1 MCNDLL
7 DSPNSKQKF
16 KNISKDIK
24 ELEKSPS
31 CGFYDIVL
39 QTFKLIKSVPQ
50 KIHWRIYL
58 ELADLA
64 KRESKFGFA
73 GSMFKIVVSIQ
84 PYAYQGWL
92 EYSKME
98 EECGN
103 YEQSRK
109 IIQMGLKLNPL
120 SENLFTKAVKL
131 EDRAPNGTER
141 VREMVERIRANR
153 EATIDK
159 TWRIYLE
166 AALFEG
172 RMGNRKEARALF

>member
-1 MCNDLL
+1 
-7 DSPNSKQKF
+7 
-16 KNISKDIK
+16 
-24 ELEKSPS
+24 
-31 CGFYDIVL
+31 
-39 QTFKLIKSVPQ
+39 
-50 KIHWRIYL
+50 
-58 ELADLA
+58 
-64 KRESKFGFA
+64 
-73 GSMFKIVVSIQ
+73 
-84 PYAYQGWL
+84 
-92 EYSKME
+92 ME

-131 EDRAPNGTER
+131 EDRAPNGSTR
-141 VREMVERIRANR
+141 VREMVERIRANP